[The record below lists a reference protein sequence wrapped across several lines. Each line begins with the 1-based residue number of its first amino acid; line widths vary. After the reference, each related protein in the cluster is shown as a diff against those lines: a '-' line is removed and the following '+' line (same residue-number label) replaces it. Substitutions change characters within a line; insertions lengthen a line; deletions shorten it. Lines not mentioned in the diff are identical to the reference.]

1 MKKTI
6 KYILFSLLSIF
17 ILINLI
23 ILISG
28 KSYLYKGISAT
39 YLRGQSG
46 PGIYDTAVFYNAEI
60 ANGEVDNWNY
70 SLRRNILLDTELSAL
85 SEIRTTSFLV
95 VHKGRI
101 LLEEYFDNHKEFTRS
116 NSFSMAKSIVA
127 LLIGIMKDE
136 GVIKSFDDPI
146 SDYLPHIDDS
156 YVTIRHLLAMTSG
169 MQWDESG
176 KNPLSDNAAAYYG
189 KNIEEMM
196 RKAVFSY
203 YPDKKFYYASGNTQ
217 MLAKVLLRATGRTVS
232 ELAEDYLWKKIGA
245 EKSALWSLSKK
256 DGMEKAFCCFYATTR
271 DFARIGQ
278 LLINGGKWQNETI
291 IQQKTL
297 EELISHST
305 ALNGEIINHRYGLHF
320 WILDYPE
327 HKIVYARGILGQYI
341 IVIPDLDL
349 VIVRTGHER
358 KDKMTISLSQDSKKP
373 ENFYLD
379 DHPADLFEYIAIAKR
394 ILRN

>member
-6 KYILFSLLSIF
+6 RYTLLGLLSIF
-17 ILINLI
+17 ILLNLI

-28 KSYLYKGISAT
+28 KGYLYKGISAT

-60 ANGEVDNWNY
+60 TTDNVDNWNY
-70 SLRRNILLDTELSAL
+70 SLRRNILLDTEKSTL
-85 SEIRTTSFLV
+85 SEVKTTSFLV
-95 VHKGRI
+95 VHRGRI
-101 LLEEYFDNHKEFTRS
+101 LLEEYFENHTEFTRS

-136 GVIKSFDDPI
+136 GVIKSLDDPI

-196 RKAVFSY
+196 RNAVFSY

-217 MLAKVLLRATGRTVS
+217 MLAKILFRATGQKVS
-232 ELAEDYLWKKIGA
+232 ELAETYIWQKIGA
-245 EKSALWSLSKK
+245 EKNALWSLSRK

-278 LLINGGKWQNETI
+278 LILNNGKWNNQTI
-291 IQQKTL
+291 IQEETL
-297 EELISHST
+297 NELTNHST
-305 ALNGEIINHRYGLHF
+305 SLGGDIINHRYGLHF
-320 WILDYPE
+320 WIVDHPE

-341 IVIPDLDL
+341 IVIPDLDV

-358 KDKMTISLSQDSKKP
+358 KDKFSVPLAKDGKKP

-379 DHPADLFEYIAIAKR
+379 DHPEDLFEYIAIAKR
-394 ILRN
+394 MLRN